1 MKKLMYIFFNY
12 IIPQTFFRCTLFD
25 LINIFAPMKLKLPL
39 KLFSFQ
45 ILPTQH
51 WGRMRKFTPIL
62 MVKVFWV
69 RFLQTSLDFLSIEV
83 KIYLWT
89 KCNEKIE
96 RERKIIENFLP
107 VAKENIDWKQKLFL
121 QRLLQAWNHRLG
133 KQSRGRFFRSLF

>member
-1 MKKLMYIFFNY
+1 MNSENEKAYVHFLNY

-107 VAKENIDWKQKLFL
+107 VAKENID
-121 QRLLQAWNHRLG
+121 
-133 KQSRGRFFRSLF
+133 